1 MNLPLLR
8 DLRPEQV
15 LAFDRRGTRSV
26 AQFLAD
32 ATRLAELLP
41 ARPFMLNDCADRYH
55 FLVGLAAAMLRRQV
69 ALLPPSRIPHVW
81 EQLRED
87 YPDSYAVTDFAA
99 APVPMDVVHV
109 PSAATDPGG
118 VAPAVPAFPKDQPC
132 AIVFTSGSTGR
143 PKAYPKTWGTFVG
156 EALCAGAALNLCAD
170 RPGAL
175 VATVPAQHMYGF
187 LTSIMLPLQWGY
199 AFNRDK
205 PFYPEDIRLTLDAAP
220 ALPTLVVTP
229 VQLRACVLE
238 KAQLPRL
245 DFILSAAAPL
255 PRAVADGA
263 EAQFGAP
270 VREIFGSTETG
281 AIALRRQQESESWR
295 TFEGVHVHAH
305 ADGFE
310 VRSGYFDPV
319 VLTDMA
325 EIRTTREFQLLG
337 RNSDL
342 VKIGGKR
349 TSLVYLN
356 QQLLDIDGV
365 IDGAFLLDEGKD
377 GHESRLSAFVVGP
390 GHTRES
396 ILAALR
402 ERIDEVFMPRKLW
415 RVAALPRNATGKL
428 PRENILRLR
437 DELESA
443 RP

>member
-1 MNLPLLR
+1 VSLPLLR
-8 DLRPEQV
+8 DLHPEQV
-15 LAFDRRGTRSV
+15 LAFDRHGTRSV
-26 AQFLAD
+26 ARLLAD
-32 ATRLAELLP
+32 AARLAELLP
-41 ARPFMLNDCADRYH
+41 ARPFMLNDCGDRYH
-55 FLVGLAAAMLRRQV
+55 FLVALVAAMLRRQV

-87 YPDSYAVTDFAA
+87 YPASYAVTDFAA
-99 APVPMDVVHV
+99 APVPMDVVHI
-109 PSAATDPGG
+109 PTTADDTP
-118 VAPAVPAFPKDQPC
+118 APAAVPTFPADQPC

-143 PKAYPKTWGTFVG
+143 PKACPKTWGMFVG
-156 EALCAGAALNLCAD
+156 EALCAGAALSLRPD

-187 LTSIMLPLQWGY
+187 LTSIMMPLQWGY

-205 PFYPEDIRLTLDAAP
+205 PFYPEDIRLTLEAAP
-220 ALPTLVVTP
+220 AVPVLVVTP

-238 KAQLPRL
+238 KAQLPPL

-255 PRAVADGA
+255 PRVVADGA

-281 AIALRRQQESESWR
+281 AIALRRQQDSESWR
-295 TFEGVHVHAH
+295 TFDGIHVHAH

-310 VRSGYFDPV
+310 VHSGYFDPV

-349 TSLVYLN
+349 TSLAYLN

-365 IDGAFLLDEGKD
+365 LDGAFLLDEGKD
-377 GHESRLSAFVVGP
+377 GHEPRLSAFVVGP
-390 GHTRES
+390 GHTHES
-396 ILAALR
+396 ILVALR
-402 ERIDEVFMPRKLW
+402 ERIDEVFMPRRLW

-428 PRENILRLR
+428 PRESILRLR
-437 DELESA
+437 AELESA
-443 RP
+443 RS